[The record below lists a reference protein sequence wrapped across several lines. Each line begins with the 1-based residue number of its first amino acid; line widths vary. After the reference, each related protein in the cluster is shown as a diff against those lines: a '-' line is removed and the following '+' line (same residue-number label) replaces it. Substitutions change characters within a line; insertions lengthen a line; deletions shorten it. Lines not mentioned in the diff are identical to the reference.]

1 MGIFVKGRKE
11 VVAVTAFEKV
21 LSAIYSGAQLV
32 WQAIRSCFGAGR
44 WINDKPW
51 RNEEGW
57 RNE

>member
-32 WQAIRSCFGAGR
+32 
-44 WINDKPW
+44 
-51 RNEEGW
+51 
-57 RNE
+57 